1 MSRNLGQL
9 INLDVCADRVMLI
22 DCRVP
27 DAPVEW
33 TGRDIETGRHRA
45 RTPEAWTSRGDRVA
59 ILASNRA
66 EYLTAYYGTM
76 RAGLV
81 SVPVNHNQ
89 PPTPESVARLRR
101 EARVCGQRARA
112 AGATRHPAG
121 GV

>member
-9 INLDVCADRVMLI
+9 INLDVCADRIMLI
-22 DCRVP
+22 DCRVA

-33 TGRDIETGRHRA
+33 SGRDIERQSDAIA
-45 RTPEAWTSRGDRVA
+45 RGLQRRGLQRGDRVA

-81 SVPVNHNQ
+81 SVPVTLFAQ
-89 PPTPESVARLRR
+89 LLR
-101 EARVCGQRARA
+101 CS
-112 AGATRHPAG
+112 
-121 GV
+121 